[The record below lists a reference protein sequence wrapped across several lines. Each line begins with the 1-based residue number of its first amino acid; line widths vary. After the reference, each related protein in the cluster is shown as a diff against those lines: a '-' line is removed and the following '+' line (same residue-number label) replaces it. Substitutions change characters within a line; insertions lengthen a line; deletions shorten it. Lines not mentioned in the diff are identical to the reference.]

1 VTPHERQQLMRLF
14 VEFVVDFVGCDEVAI
29 YEPDEDGEFRL
40 TISHGRRA

>member
-1 VTPHERQQLMRLF
+1 MRLF